1 MEKKQQF
8 EESLET
14 ICNFYLKGEKDIS
27 KIKEHLPKNINEDI
41 FDELVQE
48 KLIEVSNNEV
58 ILTREGEV
66 IAKSITRRHRLA
78 ERLLVDILEQK
89 KEDVIHQV
97 ACDFEHI
104 ISKDVEIAICTLLGH
119 PRECPHGGEIPP
131 GECCERV
138 KKTVESIIV
147 SLDKLSS
154 GEEGKI
160 AYILTS
166 SHPEMHKL
174 MSFGITPGVKIKLH
188 QTFPSYVI
196 QIEEMQLALEK
207 KVAENIYIR
216 RSI

>member
-14 ICNFYLKGEKDIS
+14 ICNFYLKGERDIS
-27 KIKEHLPKNINEDI
+27 KIKEHLPKNIDQNI
-41 FDELVQE
+41 FDELVIE
-48 KLIEVSNNEV
+48 KLIEVSKGEV
-58 ILTREGEV
+58 ILTKEGEI
-66 IAKSITRRHRLA
+66 IARGITRRHRLA

-104 ISKDVEIAICTLLGH
+104 ISKDVEIGICTLLGH
-119 PRECPHGGEIPP
+119 PKECPHGGEIPP
-131 GECCERV
+131 GECCE
-138 KKTVESIIV
+138 KTRKILESVIV
-147 SLDKLSS
+147 SLDKLNT

-166 SHPEMHKL
+166 SNPEMHKL

-216 RSI
+216 RTI